1 MFGFG
6 SKRSIEEK
14 MAEWLAHPNEFGVRP
29 ASVRFKRTYKGKL
42 ITHGD
47 VEIHLVEYRMP
58 DGTAGRGFVNGPLT
72 WSFLGGEVNSISD
85 GDLLLAYCGWAW
97 LFPALQGG
105 TVQTDFV
112 SAGEEARFLS
122 KKKAEGFES
131 IQLTSRYKIGTSE
144 LFEFTATRHGKTLK
158 GAGDSNVEVSFG
170 PDDPKCG
177 LPSIYYLL
185 AGQVIQSMR

>member
-6 SKRSIEEK
+6 SKRPIEEK
-14 MAEWLAHPNEFGVRP
+14 MAEWLAHPSEFGVRP

-42 ITHGD
+42 ITHGN
-47 VEIHLVEYRMP
+47 VEIHLVEYKMP
-58 DGTAGRGFVNGPLT
+58 DGTTGRGFVNGSLT
-72 WSFLGGEVNSISD
+72 WSFLGNEINSISD
-85 GDLLLAYCGWAW
+85 ADLLLAYCGWAW

-105 TVQTDFV
+105 TVQTDFA
-112 SAGEEARFLS
+112 SAGEEGHFLS
-122 KKKAEGFES
+122 KKKAEGLEN

-144 LFEFTATRHGKTLK
+144 LFEFTATRHGTAIK
-158 GAGDSNVEVSFG
+158 GAGDSNADVSFTF
-170 PDDPKCG
+170 DDPKFG